1 MHRLARH
8 SHPPMLRRGLCG
20 AAEDSIISIDVC
32 GMCPI
37 IYMWES
43 AGLAP
48 FYLCNI
54 AGVIDH
60 MVSINWGQRNLFE
73 ECNKCIPIVL
83 LNDLA
88 RSGFFNVDRDF

>member
-1 MHRLARH
+1 VL
-8 SHPPMLRRGLCG
+8 RGLCG
-20 AAEDSIISIDVC
+20 AAEDSIIVYRCVRDV
-32 GMCPI
+32 PI

-54 AGVIDH
+54 GGVIDH